1 MKNQEQ
7 FPYVLGIDLGA
18 NSIGWA
24 VMSCEEREG
33 DKPEVIDVNLTGSRI
48 FEAGTEGDVE
58 TGKDESRAKKRRSAR
73 LIRRQT
79 NRRAMRTFDL
89 YRRLQAKGLL
99 PAISPQEETL
109 SAQRAARDP
118 ALAEL
123 DRDILKRWT
132 EKLKKQ
138 GVSDEEI
145 RLLAKRMP
153 YLLRARALD
162 EKLPPLELGRA
173 IYHLGQRRG
182 FQSNR
187 KGGSKDDE
195 DKGEVKK
202 EIKVLD
208 ETIAATGARTL
219 GEFYSKINP
228 ESMEDKEAQ
237 DKTKGRIRTR
247 WTSRDMYKHEFEE
260 IWKAQ
265 QNFYPDI
272 LNDDFKKEIY
282 DTIFDQRPLKS
293 QSHLI
298 GECEHEPGHKRAP
311 IACLLFQRFR
321 VLQNVNN
328 LRITSEGITR
338 NLSDEER
345 EKVISALEGEGDL
358 LDEKG
363 VLTFAKIKKN
373 LLGLKKGKI
382 NFEKGNQKGL
392 IGDRTGL
399 ALQKIFKEKWDQLD
413 YEHKEK
419 LVDDIMSIEK
429 DDALVRRAMNVWG
442 LDEAAAKELAEI
454 ELEPDHCGLSRMAL
468 KKLITR
474 MEQGEPYMTAVA
486 NTYDPPPP
494 EPEEFLPPVR
504 EALKELKNPVVERS
518 LTEMR
523 KVVNAIIREHGKP
536 AMIRIELA
544 RDIRNPRQKR
554 KEISDR
560 ISKNEKERNNAAEEL
575 KKGIEE
581 IKITVPNNREILKYR
596 LWEECNKQC
605 PYTGKMISAKDLFGK
620 NSQLDIEHIIPFS
633 RSLDNSFM
641 NKTLCEN
648 NENKNVKGNKTPW
661 EAYGGDEEK
670 YSQIIGRVKQFT
682 GDAKDAKLRRF
693 QMKDEELK
701 EMMADFSTRQL
712 NDTRYASKLAVR
724 YLSRLYGASGQFK
737 TPEGKMMVVGVDE
750 QGRRRVQVCAGMVT
764 AHIRNELGLRTIWNS
779 ILEET
784 YPKLEEEEESREP
797 QSNEKERIDHRH
809 HAIDAIAVGLASPG
823 MVKKLADAAK
833 KAPQYKRKLYAPM
846 DQPWPGFLDDVRE
859 QINNITVSHRVS
871 RKVNGPVHK
880 ETNYGKPRKDGKL
893 EYVHL
898 RKPIKEMTKKEIE
911 NIVDPVIKKKVTE
924 KLKELGGDNKKF
936 SDPEN
941 LPRLETKDK
950 RTIPIKKARFRM
962 NLKTEPVGEGPR
974 KRNIVTGSNHH
985 IEIYEYKDKKG
996 NVKWDGEVV
1005 STFEAMRRLRKKE
1018 PVVKRDHGEG
1028 KKFIY
1033 SLAINEGVLMKSKRG
1048 REELYRVQKIGQNKQ
1063 IFFIKNTDARLVKD
1077 IPSEDRSRYPNRLR
1091 ESEARK
1097 VLLDPLGNIRRAND

>member
-1 MKNQEQ
+1 
-7 FPYVLGIDLGA
+7 
-18 NSIGWA
+18 
-24 VMSCEEREG
+24 MSCEEREG
-33 DKPEVIDVNLTGSRI
+33 DQPEVIDVNLTGSRI

-58 TGKDESRAKKRRSAR
+58 AGKDESRAKNRRSAR
-73 LIRRQT
+73 LSRRQT

-89 YRRLQAKGLL
+89 YRRLQSKGLL
-99 PAISPQEETL
+99 PAINPQDDTL
-109 SAQRAARDP
+109 TEQRAARDP
-118 ALAEL
+118 ALAKL
-123 DRDILKRWT
+123 DRDILKRWS
-132 EKLKKQ
+132 EELKKQ
-138 GVSDEEI
+138 GASDEEI

-195 DKGEVKK
+195 EKGKVKAGIK
-202 EIKVLD
+202 ELNEQLLGTNV
-208 ETIAATGARTL
+208 RTL
-219 GEFYSKINP
+219 GELFARTDP
-228 ESMEDKEAQ
+228 EEK
-237 DKTKGRIRTR
+237 RIRQR
-247 WTSRDMYKHEFEE
+247 WTSRDMYKQEFEQ

-265 QNFYPDI
+265 QKFYPDI
-272 LNDDFKKEIY
+272 LNDDFKKEIH

-321 VLQNVNN
+321 ILQNVNN

-338 NLSDEER
+338 QLSDEER
-345 EKVISALEGEGDL
+345 KKIISALEGEGDL

-429 DDALVRRAMNVWG
+429 NDALIRRAMNVWG

-454 ELEPDHCGLSRMAL
+454 ELEPDHCGLSRLAL
-468 KKLITR
+468 KKLIPR

-494 EPEEFLPPVR
+494 EPEELLPPVR

-560 ISKNEKERNNAAEEL
+560 NSKNEKERENAAEEL

-581 IKITVPNNREILKYR
+581 IKITAPNNREILKYR
-596 LWEECNKQC
+596 LWKECNQQC
-605 PYTGKMISAKDLFGK
+605 PYTGKMISAKQLFGR
-620 NSQLDIEHIIPFS
+620 NSQFDIEHIIPFS
-633 RSLDNSFM
+633 RSLENSFI

-661 EAYGGDEEK
+661 ETYGGDEEK
-670 YSQIIGRVKQFT
+670 YSQIIGRVKKFN

-797 QSNEKERIDHRH
+797 QSNEKER
-809 HAIDAIAVGLASPG
+809 
-823 MVKKLADAAK
+823 
-833 KAPQYKRKLYAPM
+833 
-846 DQPWPGFLDDVRE
+846 
-859 QINNITVSHRVS
+859 
-871 RKVNGPVHK
+871 
-880 ETNYGKPRKDGKL
+880 
-893 EYVHL
+893 
-898 RKPIKEMTKKEIE
+898 
-911 NIVDPVIKKKVTE
+911 
-924 KLKELGGDNKKF
+924 
-936 SDPEN
+936 
-941 LPRLETKDK
+941 
-950 RTIPIKKARFRM
+950 
-962 NLKTEPVGEGPR
+962 
-974 KRNIVTGSNHH
+974 
-985 IEIYEYKDKKG
+985 
-996 NVKWDGEVV
+996 
-1005 STFEAMRRLRKKE
+1005 
-1018 PVVKRDHGEG
+1018 
-1028 KKFIY
+1028 
-1033 SLAINEGVLMKSKRG
+1033 
-1048 REELYRVQKIGQNKQ
+1048 
-1063 IFFIKNTDARLVKD
+1063 
-1077 IPSEDRSRYPNRLR
+1077 
-1091 ESEARK
+1091 
-1097 VLLDPLGNIRRAND
+1097 